1 MQPPQAP
8 RPSLGDSLTRWL
20 IGFFGAVA
28 AFLLLPRA
36 VKYFLRRVLTR
47 ILGQVLLFVT
57 MGLLTEKLVDW
68 LSREPEGPHTSVP
81 EYHRS

>member
-20 IGFFGAVA
+20 LGFFGAVA

-57 MGLLTEKLVDW
+57 MGLLTEKFVEW
-68 LSREPEGPHTSVP
+68 LSRAPEGTHTSLP
-81 EYHRS
+81 NAHGS